1 MAEHKRLGRGLA
13 ALIGD
18 VDDDPSATQT
28 PASNEAPRRPRRAPI
43 ESLKAN
49 PRNPRRTFTEAD
61 LVELSESIK
70 ERGIIQP
77 IVVREAGDGAYEIIA
92 GERRWRAAQRAGLHD
107 VPIAIVD
114 ATDVQSL
121 EFAIIE
127 NVQRADL
134 NPIEEAA
141 GYVALMEQCN
151 HTQDQ
156 VAQIVGKSRPYVANM
171 VRLLKLG
178 EPVKML
184 VREGKL
190 SAGHAR
196 LLVNQPNQLEVAMEV
211 IEKGWSV
218 RQLEQD
224 MREDGARQAA
234 EVRREW
240 RDQQNPIKPTRG
252 VAGKDADTRALER
265 RLTDAL
271 GLEVTIDHRGEK
283 GTLSVKYTD
292 LDQLDDL
299 VRKLGG

>member
-18 VDDDPSATQT
+18 VDDDPSATQA

-141 GYVALMEQCN
+141 GYLALIEQCN

-156 VAQIVGKSRPYVANM
+156 VAQIVGKSRPYVANLL
-171 VRLLKLG
+171 RLLKLS
-178 EPVKML
+178 EPVKEL
-184 VREGKL
+184 VRKGQL

-196 LLVNQPNQLEVAMEV
+196 VLVGQPNALDIALEA
-211 IEKGWSV
+211 IAKGMSV
-218 RQLEQD
+218 RQLED
-224 MREDGARQAA
+224 WGREDGERQAR
-234 EVRREW
+234 EVLREG
-240 RDQQNPIKPTRG
+240 KPGLVR
-252 VAGKDADTRALER
+252 ALHREAAKDADTRALER

-271 GLEVTIDHRGEK
+271 GLEVSIDHRGEK

-292 LDQLDDL
+292 LDQLDAV